1 MLHLLASVALA
12 AASAR
17 PEGLRFLEDDYA
29 GAVARAKSEHKPIV
43 SDTWATWCHTCLS
56 MKRYV
61 FPDPGLRP
69 VRDAA
74 VYLSVDSE
82 NPKNK
87 DFLDKFPL
95 DAWPTFLVIDPEDG
109 SVLGRWVGSATP
121 NEFRSFVQQGVDAMR
136 GKDKTSPAEAEMRKG
151 YEARSRRDFTAAAA
165 AYGKALE
172 LTAAGDPARPER
184 LVLLA
189 SALQHEKN
197 EEANRKCVALG
208 LAEMNATG
216 ISAVATDFA
225 AVVSSCAE
233 ALPKGDAQAAQ
244 LKREGQRRIETLLR
258 DPSAPLSV
266 DDRSDA
272 MASLVELYDDASR
285 HDEALAMA
293 RKRVALLEGA
303 AKKAPDHTM
312 ASTFDAHRVDA
323 YLYLGEPKK
332 AETLLSA
339 REKEMSSD
347 YNPPARLARVYFEEK
362 KLAEA
367 EKAVDRALAKMTRG
381 QRQISILGLKAKILA
396 AEGKP
401 TGDVVQEQLS
411 IFRELPKT
419 QQNPD
424 TERSLKKA
432 LAEAEKQAGK
442 TAAR

>member
-1 MLHLLASVALA
+1 MLQVLASVVLATA
-12 AASAR
+12 AAHS
-17 PEGLRFLEDDYA
+17 EGLPFLEDDYA

-43 SDTWATWCHTCLS
+43 TDTWATWCHTCLS

-74 VYLSVDSE
+74 VYLSIDSE

-87 DFLDKFPL
+87 EFLDKFPL

-109 SVLGRWVGSATP
+109 SVVGRWVGSATP

-136 GKDKTSPAEAEMRKG
+136 SKGNTSPAEAEMRKG
-151 YEARSRRDFTAAAA
+151 YEARARRDFSAAAA
-165 AYGKALE
+165 AYGKALD
-172 LTAAGDPARPER
+172 LTPKGDAARPER

-216 ISAVATDFA
+216 TSAVATDFA

-244 LKREGQRRIETLLR
+244 LKKEGQRRIETLLR

-272 MASLVELYDDASR
+272 MASLADLYDDAGR
-285 HDEALAMA
+285 HQDAVAMM
-293 RKRVALLEGA
+293 RKRVALLESA

-332 AETLLSA
+332 AEALLSS

-362 KLAEA
+362 KLPEA

-401 TGDVVQEQLS
+401 NGEVIREQLA

-424 TERSLKKA
+424 TEQSLTKA
-432 LAEAEKQAGK
+432 LAQAEKQAGN
-442 TAAR
+442 TASR

>member
-1 MLHLLASVALA
+1 MLQLLATVALA
-12 AASAR
+12 AASAHS
-17 PEGLRFLEDDYA
+17 EGLRFVEDDYS
-29 GAVARAKSEHKPIV
+29 GAATRAKSEHKPIV

-56 MKRYV
+56 MQRYV

-69 VRDAA
+69 VKDAA
-74 VYLSVDSE
+74 VYLSIDSE

-87 DFLDKFPL
+87 EFLDKFPL
-95 DAWPTFLVIDPEDG
+95 DAWPTFLVIDPDDG

-121 NEFRSFVQQGVDAMR
+121 NEFRSFVQQGVEAMR
-136 GKDKTSPAEAEMRKG
+136 SKTASPAEAEMRKG
-151 YEARSRRDFTAAAA
+151 YEARSRRDFASAAA
-165 AYGKALE
+165 AYGRALE
-172 LTAAGDPARPER
+172 LTPTGDPARPER

-189 SALQHEKN
+189 SALAREKN
-197 EEANRKCVALG
+197 EEANRKCVAVG

-216 ISAVATDFA
+216 TSAVAIDFA
-225 AVVSSCAE
+225 AVVSGCAE

-244 LKREGQRRIETLLR
+244 LKKEGQRRIETLLR

-272 MASLVELYDDASR
+272 MASLVELYDDAGR
-285 HDEALAMA
+285 HGDALLTA

-362 KLAEA
+362 KLPEA
-367 EKAVDRALAKMTRG
+367 EKAVDRALSKMTRG

-401 TGDVVQEQLS
+401 TGEVVREQLA

-424 TERSLKKA
+424 TERSLTKA
-432 LAEAEKQAGK
+432 LAEAEKQAGN
-442 TAAR
+442 TGSR